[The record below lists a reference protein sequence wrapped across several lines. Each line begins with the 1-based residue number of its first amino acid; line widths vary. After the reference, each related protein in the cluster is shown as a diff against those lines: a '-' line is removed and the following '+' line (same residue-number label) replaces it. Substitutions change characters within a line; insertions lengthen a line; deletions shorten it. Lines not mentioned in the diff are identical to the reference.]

1 MKHNLKYYESLYNVL
16 VLGILSASL
25 FLAACLEK
33 LNNGTV
39 IEEKHPEEKEESDP
53 SFNASD
59 WIIFK

>member
-1 MKHNLKYYESLYNVL
+1 MKQKFPNLKYIGL

-33 LNNGTV
+33 LDDGTV
-39 IEEKHPEEKEESDP
+39 IEEKHPEEWEEDDP

>member
-1 MKHNLKYYESLYNVL
+1 MKQKFPNLKYIGL